1 MTRLLLLATLCAAL
15 LSGCGIGRWFTGGAS
30 NLEPPA
36 ELMPLTGSAQV
47 ERRWAAD
54 AGEGLKGG
62 YLLLSPALQ
71 NDTLYVA
78 DARGQ
83 VSAYSA
89 SKGKRLWR
97 VELDQ
102 PVTAGTGFGEGL
114 VLLGTKNGDVIAL
127 EREDGKQ
134 KWLSRVSSE
143 VLAPPR
149 IQSGVVLVQTVDG
162 KLAGLDARDG
172 RLIWTL
178 ERSVPA
184 LSLRGT
190 GSPVAVSSVG
200 VVLAGFASGK
210 LLAANLRD
218 GRLLWEAPIAE
229 PHGRDEIERMVDVDA
244 PPLVVGKAAYA
255 AAYQGKVVAINLE
268 TGQLMWSKDVSTY
281 SAMDH
286 DQRHL
291 YLVDEKGHLY
301 ALDLNTGAQAWR
313 QEGLRGRAPS
323 APVATATHVVTGDFE
338 GYVHWFDK
346 GDGRLVGR
354 YKMGDDAIKAKPAT
368 DGDSVYV
375 LDQDAGLAA
384 LRARP

>member
-1 MTRLLLLATLCAAL
+1 MKRLLFATLCAAL
-15 LSGCGIGRWFTGGAS
+15 LSGCGVGRWFTGGAS
-30 NLEPPA
+30 NIEPPA
-36 ELMPLTGSAQV
+36 ELSKLNDALRV

-54 AGEGLKGG
+54 TGEGLKRG

-71 NDTLYVA
+71 NDVLYVA
-78 DARGQ
+78 DPHGQ
-83 VSAYSA
+83 VSAYGA
-89 SKGKRLWR
+89 RDGKRLWR

-127 EREDGKQ
+127 ARESGTQ

-149 IQSGVVLVQTVDG
+149 IQSGIVLVQTVDG
-162 KLAGLDARDG
+162 KLSGLDARDG

-190 GSPVAVSSVG
+190 GSPVAVASAG

-229 PHGRDEIERMVDVDA
+229 PHGRNEIERMVDVDA

-255 AAYQGKVVAINLE
+255 AAFQGKVVGINLE
-268 TGQLMWSKDVSTY
+268 TGQLMWSKELSTY

-323 APVATATHVVTGDFE
+323 APVATATHVVVGDYE
-338 GYVHWFDK
+338 GYVHWVDK
-346 GDGRLVGR
+346 DDGSLVAR
-354 YKMGDDAIKAKPAT
+354 YKMGGEAIKAKPAT

-375 LDQDAGLAA
+375 LDQDAELAV
-384 LRARP
+384 LQTRP

>member
-1 MTRLLLLATLCAAL
+1 MKRLVLAAL
-15 LSGCGIGRWFTGGAS
+15 CTAMLSGCGVGRWFTGGAS

-36 ELMPLTGSAQV
+36 ELSSLTDPARV
-47 ERRWAAD
+47 DRRWAAD
-54 AGEGLKGG
+54 TGEGLKRG

-71 NDTLYVA
+71 SDVLYVA

-83 VSAYSA
+83 VSAYGA
-89 SKGKRLWR
+89 RDGKRMWR

-102 PVTAGTGFGEGL
+102 PVTAGTGYGEGL
-114 VLLGTKNGDVIAL
+114 VLLGTKNGDVVAL
-127 EREDGKQ
+127 ERESGKQ

-149 IQSGVVLVQTVDG
+149 IHSGVVLVQTVDG
-162 KLAGLDARDG
+162 KLSGLDARDG

-190 GSPVAVSSVG
+190 GSPVAVGGVG

-229 PHGRDEIERMVDVDA
+229 PHGRNEIERMVDVDA
-244 PPLVVGKAAYA
+244 PPLVVGKVAYA

-268 TGQLMWSKDVSTY
+268 SGQLVWSKDVSTY

-291 YLVDEKGHLY
+291 YLVDEKGEVH
-301 ALDLNTGAQAWR
+301 ALDLNTGAQVWR
-313 QEGLRGRAPS
+313 QEGLHGRAPS
-323 APVATATHVVTGDFE
+323 APVATATHVVVGDFE
-338 GYVHWFDK
+338 GYVHWLDK
-346 GDGRLVGR
+346 DDGSLVGR
-354 YKMGDDAIKAKPAT
+354 YKMGGEAIKAKPVT

-375 LDQDAGLAA
+375 LDQDADLAA